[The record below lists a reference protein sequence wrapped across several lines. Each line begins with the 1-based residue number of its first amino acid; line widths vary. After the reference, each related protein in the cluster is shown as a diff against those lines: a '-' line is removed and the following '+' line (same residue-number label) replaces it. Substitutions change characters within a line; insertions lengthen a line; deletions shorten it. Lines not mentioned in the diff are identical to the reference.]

1 MKSPSLPSLLVLS
14 ALMALPA
21 VADTLKLKNG
31 KIFEGTV
38 TDRGDSYEVAIP
50 MGKIIDYQTVKKSDV
65 AEFIKTQPDEK
76 EAADIAKLVP
86 TADGTAAAEYERLL
100 KDIIAP
106 FLKKYP
112 VSKFKAQ
119 VDGVGKVLTEELA
132 RVKAGDLKLD
142 GQWIPAADLKW
153 NDYNIK
159 ALRLLLQ
166 MRAQLKAKQPMEAY
180 QFFSQLEI
188 SHPASVSYPKAVS
201 EIVKSL
207 PDLESTL
214 NAAAAD
220 QPAKV
225 IERTKMV
232 AGLTQDKRPAVETA
246 IKEEEA
252 AFKARLAEEKKN
264 KVPVTSFYPYDIN
277 SIKESLAGVKKET
290 TRLGALDLQKL
301 ATVNARFEAGLKDFS
316 QKAFQSARSNFEEAA
331 KVHTKDAFV
340 KKMIDDAKAGAEN
353 AAKNAGSTTV
363 LPGSTPPATP
373 APAPAAGTPP
383 PASTGTP
390 LPSATPK
397 PAEPAKTAAGAP
409 VKPTPAPAPAPETS
423 STNAEAPPEEESSNL
438 PLFLIGGAGL
448 LLVASLLVKFMGKKK
463 SDD

>member
-1 MKSPSLPSLLVLS
+1 MKSSSLPSLLILS
-14 ALMALPA
+14 ALAALPA
-21 VADTLKLKNG
+21 SADTLKLKNG

-38 TDRGDSYEVAIP
+38 TERGDSYEVAIP
-50 MGKIIDYQTVKKSDV
+50 MGKIIDYQTVKKADV

-76 EAADIAKLVP
+76 EAAEIAKLVP

-100 KDIIAP
+100 KDVIAP

-112 VSKFKAQ
+112 ISKFKAQ

-132 RVKAGDLKLD
+132 RVKAGDVKLD

-166 MRAQLKAKQPMEAY
+166 MRAQLKAKKPMEAY
-180 QFFSQLEI
+180 QQFAQLEML
-188 SHPASVSYPKAVS
+188 HAASTSYPKAVT
-201 EIVKSL
+201 EILKAL

-214 NAAAAD
+214 DAAAAD

-246 IKEEEA
+246 IREEEA

-264 KVPVTSFYPYDIN
+264 KVPIITFYPYDIN
-277 SIKESLAGVKKET
+277 SIKESLAGVKKEV

-301 ATVNARFEAGLKDFS
+301 SAVNAKFEAGLKDFS
-316 QKAFQSARSNFEEAA
+316 QKAFQSARSNFEEAS
-331 KVHTKDAFV
+331 KFHTKDAFV
-340 KKMIDDAKAGAEN
+340 KKMLDDAKAGAEN
-353 AAKNAGSTTV
+353 AAKNAGSTAV
-363 LPGSTPPATP
+363 LPGSTPPP
-373 APAPAAGTPP
+373 APPVPAAGTPP
-383 PASTGTP
+383 PSGAGTP
-390 LPSATPK
+390 LPAATPK

-409 VKPTPAPAPAPETS
+409 VKPPPAPAPAPDTS
-423 STNAEAPPEEESSNL
+423 SAAAEAPPEEESSNL

-448 LLVASLLVKFMGKKK
+448 LLVSSLLVKFMGKKK